1 MLLRH
6 IRLDGACVSVR
17 AWAASLDCLRSV
29 PRWRAY
35 GPATAILAAAGSA
48 ACGGQP
54 SAGPQ
59 GPPPTPV
66 KVAVIQPAPVADAS
80 EFVAAVKS
88 LTSTTIHPQVDGHV
102 TRIYV
107 KSGDRVKTG
116 TPLLQIDPARQQAS
130 VLSQDAARA
139 AQEAN
144 VAFAKQQLA
153 RARELYAVG
162 AISQQE
168 FEQAE
173 TNLNT
178 AMAQLSSLAA
188 QVKEQRVTLQYYHV
202 VAPTA
207 GIVGDI
213 PVRVG
218 TRVTPDTLLTTVD
231 QNQNLEVHVSVPLER
246 APELKMGLPIELLD
260 ANGAKLADTTVSFI
274 SPRVDDQT
282 QTVLVKGIVRSEG
295 PTIRSLQF
303 VRARLI
309 FKTQPGLVVP
319 VVAVIRINGKHFV
332 YVAEQQDG
340 KAVARQRPVEL
351 GQIIKDDYTVLGG
364 LKANERVVISGVQK
378 LADGAP
384 INPQA

>member
-1 MLLRH
+1 MSSGLTFRPRRWSIL
-6 IRLDGACVSVR
+6 V
-17 AWAASLDCLRSV
+17 AA
-29 PRWRAY
+29 
-35 GPATAILAAAGSA
+35 LAPA
-48 ACGGQP
+48 ACGG
-54 SAGPQ
+54 SR
-59 GPPPTPV
+59 T
-66 KVAVIQPAPVADAS
+66 PAPQAPPARVQLAALEATPTDEVSEYVATL
-80 EFVAAVKS
+80 KS
-88 LTSTTIHPQVDGHV
+88 LRSTEVRPQVEGIIV
-102 TRIYV
+102 RIDA
-107 KSGDRVKTG
+107 KSGDRVRPG
-116 TPLLQIDPARQQAS
+116 TRLLRIDARRQQAA
-130 VLSQDAARA
+130 VASQDATRA
-139 AQEAN
+139 AREADL
-144 VAFAKQQLA
+144 ALA
-153 RARELYAVG
+153 RTELERVRVLYKGGAV
-162 AISQQE
+162 SKQE
-168 FEQAE
+168 LDQADALVKRLE
-173 TNLNT
+173 AERT
-178 AMAQLSSLAA
+178 AVEAQLREA
-188 QVKEQRVTLQYYHV
+188 RVQLQYFDV
-202 VAPTA
+202 VAPTS